1 MNIHYSDRVTLLII
15 LRDNINAS
23 VNPIERM
30 TINKN
35 NTYLG
40 AFDVIEKILFGSK
53 YLNIYEIIFI
63 MKKLPDQEC
72 QREIITKGK

>member
-1 MNIHYSDRVTLLII
+1 MKELVSSNPP
-15 LRDNINAS
+15 N
-23 VNPIERM
+23 VNPIERK

-40 AFDVIEKILFGSK
+40 AFDVIAKILFGSK

>member
-1 MNIHYSDRVTLLII
+1 
-15 LRDNINAS
+15 
-23 VNPIERM
+23 M

-35 NTYLG
+35 KTYLG
-40 AFDVIEKILFGSK
+40 AFDVIEKILLGSK

-72 QREIITKGK
+72 

>member
-1 MNIHYSDRVTLLII
+1 
-15 LRDNINAS
+15 
-23 VNPIERM
+23 M

-40 AFDVIEKILFGSK
+40 AFDVIAKILFGSK

>member
-1 MNIHYSDRVTLLII
+1 M
-15 LRDNINAS
+15 
-23 VNPIERM
+23 ERM

-53 YLNIYEIIFI
+53 YLYISDYIYYEKTAWSR
-63 MKKLPDQEC
+63 MPEGDNNE
-72 QREIITKGK
+72 G

>member
-1 MNIHYSDRVTLLII
+1 
-15 LRDNINAS
+15 
-23 VNPIERM
+23 M

-72 QREIITKGK
+72 QREIITKGKLVAPLIRIILRKAHCCVKGLS

>member
-1 MNIHYSDRVTLLII
+1 MFKYFE
-15 LRDNINAS
+15 
-23 VNPIERM
+23 P
-30 TINKN
+30 NKIFSI
-35 NTYLG
+35 TSK